1 MILPF
6 YIFGALS
13 ALTVEKYRLTVEVQ
27 DRYVRSEV
35 AVHVSND
42 GNSSEEY
49 NFGVKLDTKEFI
61 SGLTLRV
68 GDKGRPILI

>member
-1 MILPF
+1 MLLLF
-6 YIFGALS
+6 YICGALS

-27 DRYVRSEV
+27 DRYVRSQV
-35 AVHVSND
+35 AVHVSNG

-49 NFGVKLDTKEFI
+49 NFGVKLDAKEFI

-68 GDKGRPILI
+68 GDKGRLLLK